1 MSKRL
6 DRRFRLEAFTTKL
19 RDIPLQSPLPSFFRP
34 RRNILCSSSVHGM
47 PNLDIK
53 KSRGQNTQCLKTSSP
68 PS

>member
-47 PNLDIK
+47 PK
-53 KSRGQNTQCLKTSSP
+53 TNTTQGDSQENSSYMTGHKT
-68 PS
+68 